1 VPGRVISRRRN
12 IRSALVQ
19 IQVRI
24 EMRRHESR
32 RSEQAEKLG
41 AAAEGKMGQHVHGRY
56 GKMIHVAGQ

>member
-1 VPGRVISRRRN
+1 
-12 IRSALVQ
+12 
-19 IQVRI
+19 
-24 EMRRHESR
+24 MRRHESR